1 MSIKQPANETEARE
15 LFVLIQNDNDI
26 IKHGYY
32 TPILK
37 MLIKRKLNGSYDNIK
52 AIKAFENLAKTAAAK
67 YDGTFS
73 PATRRLTAGA
83 LWGHFE
89 DEYPLG
95 NFDHLI

>member
-1 MSIKQPANETEARE
+1 MSIKQPANEIEARE
-15 LFVLIQNDNDI
+15 LYLLIRNDY
-26 IKHGYY
+26 KLEQQQL

-37 MLIKRKLNGSYDNIK
+37 MLIKRKLNGSYDNLK
-52 AIKAFENLAKTAAAK
+52 AIKAFENLAKTGAAK

-89 DEYPLG
+89 AESPLG

>member
-1 MSIKQPANETEARE
+1 MSIKQPANEIEARE
-15 LFVLIQNDNDI
+15 LYLLIRNDY
-26 IKHGYY
+26 KLEQQQL

-37 MLIKRKLNGSYDNIK
+37 MLIKRKLNGSYDNLK

>member
-15 LFVLIQNDNDI
+15 LYLLIRNDY
-26 IKHGYY
+26 KLEQQQL

-37 MLIKRKLNGSYDNIK
+37 MLVKRKRNGSYDNHK
-52 AIKAFENLAKTAAAK
+52 AIKAFENLARTGAAK

-73 PATRRLTAGA
+73 PATRRLTAVA

-89 DEYPLG
+89 NEYPLG

>member
-15 LFVLIQNDNDI
+15 LYLLIRNDY
-26 IKHGYY
+26 KLEQQQL

-37 MLIKRKLNGSYDNIK
+37 MLIKRKLNGSYDNLK
-52 AIKAFENLAKTAAAK
+52 AIKAFENLAKTGAAK

-73 PATRRLTAGA
+73 PATRRLTAVA
-83 LWGHFE
+83 FWKHFE
-89 DEYPLG
+89 EEAPLG

>member
-1 MSIKQPANETEARE
+1 MSIKQPANEIEARE
-15 LFVLIQNDNDI
+15 LYLLIRNDY
-26 IKHGYY
+26 KLEQQQL

-37 MLIKRKLNGSYDNIK
+37 MLIKRKLNGSYDNLK
-52 AIKAFENLAKTAAAK
+52 ANKTFENLAKTGAAK

>member
-15 LFVLIQNDNDI
+15 LYLLIRNDY
-26 IKHGYY
+26 KLEQQQL

-37 MLIKRKLNGSYDNIK
+37 MLVKRKRNGSYDNHK
-52 AIKAFENLAKTAAAK
+52 AIKPFENLARTGAAK

-73 PATRRLTAGA
+73 PATRRLTAVA

-89 DEYPLG
+89 NEYPLG